1 MSPPPPLPELTHLQ
15 FLVLGLLLGSEQS
28 GRVLRRELARMR
40 LRRTGPAFYQM
51 MARIEDAGWVDG
63 FYTQQIVDGQIIK
76 ERWYRPTPKGVRAWT
91 AARDFYLQT
100 AERLGRQ
107 GVVHA

>member
-1 MSPPPPLPELTHLQ
+1 MSPPSRLPELTHLQ

-28 GRVLRRELARMR
+28 GRALRRELTRLR

-76 ERWYRPTPKGVRAWT
+76 ERWYRTTSKGVRAWT

-100 AERLGRQ
+100 AERLGRH
-107 GVVHA
+107 GVAHA